1 MLKNCVLFAGF
12 TPEELEAALSCL
24 GAQEKKLEKG
34 RYALH
39 AGDEARYVGVV
50 LEGEVQIIRE
60 DWDGARSIVGHA
72 QTGHL
77 FAEAFSCAGVAEMPV
92 SVMAAAPSR
101 VLLIPVQRIL
111 TPCSQACAFHARLI
125 TNLMH
130 VMARKNLFLHRK
142 NEVLSQRTTRGKL
155 LCYLR
160 QEARTHGK
168 TAFTIPYD
176 RQALADYLGV
186 ERSALSAVISRMKRE
201 GLIGNERS
209 RFELK

>member
-12 TPEELEAALSCL
+12 TSTELEAALSCL

-34 RYALH
+34 QYALH
-39 AGDEARYVGVV
+39 AGDEARYMGVV

-72 QTGHL
+72 QAGHL
-77 FAEAFSCAGVAEMPV
+77 FAEAFSCAGIAEMPV
-92 SVMAAAPSR
+92 SVMAMAPSR

-111 TPCSQACAFHARLI
+111 TPCSQACGFHARLI

-130 VMARKNLFLHRK
+130 VMAQKNLFLHQK
-142 NEVLSQRTTRGKL
+142 TEVLSQRTTKDKL

-160 QEARTHGK
+160 QEARKQGK
-168 TAFTIPYD
+168 TAFTIPFD
-176 RQALADYLGV
+176 RQSLADYLGV
-186 ERSALSAVISRMKRE
+186 ERSALSTVIGQMKHE
-201 GLIGNERS
+201 GLIENERS
-209 RFELK
+209 TFVLK